1 MAFNLVRS
9 ATGSVAIVV
18 AAGIYD
24 LCQFYLLLVR
34 TTHTEGEALAAREV
48 LEKEGSGPAAARVEI
63 ARRIRKGRMMML
75 DKAERM
81 W

>member
-1 MAFNLVRS
+1 ML
-9 ATGSVAIVV
+9 
-18 AAGIYD
+18 AGIYD
-24 LCQFYLLLVR
+24 FCQFYLLLVR
-34 TTHTEGEALAAREV
+34 TTHTEGGALASRV
-48 LEKEGSGPAAARVEI
+48 VFEKEGSGPAAARVEV